1 MNQWLASTN
10 LYGLDQGADGV
21 TLAEKVFV
29 GDHVVATQDQFI
41 LLVII
46 DNDFKVAHVVHLAV
60 KDLAYH
66 VLVLVVQF
74 RRIKL
79 LHLLDQGLTERKD
92 ESTAHV

>member
-1 MNQWLASTN
+1 MDIRQLQH
-10 LYGLDQGADGV
+10 L
-21 TLAEKVFV
+21 
-29 GDHVVATQDQFI
+29 VALVELGTVHAAAQDQFI

-66 VLVLVVQF
+66 VLVLVVKF

-79 LHLLDQGLTERKD
+79 LHLLNQGLTERKD
-92 ESTAHV
+92 ESTAHI